1 MCITKKKVTFSTE
14 IQKHSENILQ
24 FIFLDIKLLVKKIE
38 TVPEGCWEGLKEILE
53 ERCCHPNDC

>member
-38 TVPEGCWEGLKEILE
+38 TVPEGC
-53 ERCCHPNDC
+53 